1 MFKKQS
7 YGEEM
12 PSNLGRYPS
21 TAGCDRQFWR
31 QATRRLKRPLG
42 GGSWLG
48 LRPAGTGI
56 LAAIFGLCAGLMVPS
71 AADAA
76 GLDVAVVYLTKQE
89 KQRLPLSLL
98 DPVLEDD
105 GVWGAR
111 LGLKDNQTTGQFLK
125 HEYRLIESVVDEDGD
140 PTEAFRGQ
148 AAEGAR
154 LFLAD
159 LRAEDLEAVA
169 ALPEAAGT
177 LIFNVRAPDD
187 ALRNEGCR
195 ANVFHI
201 VPSRSMKT
209 DALAQYLIWKK
220 WSKWLV
226 LYGKTPGDRA
236 FLEALQR
243 SAKKFNA
250 KVVEERLVEEDAPS
264 ARTDSGH
271 AQIQKQIP
279 VLTQGAPD
287 HDIVVVADEGD
298 AFGEYL
304 PYRTWDPRPVAGTQ
318 GLIPTAWHRS
328 HEQWGGTQ
336 IQRRLRKIAGRDM
349 TVRDYANWAAMRS
362 IGEAVTRTNSAEP
375 EKIRGH
381 LMGDKF
387 RLAAFKGT
395 PLTFRHWN
403 QQLRQPVLLAAP
415 RSLVSVSPQKEFLHQ
430 RTPLDT
436 LGYDEP
442 ESGCKLQ

>member
-1 MFKKQS
+1 
-7 YGEEM
+7 M
-12 PSNLGRYPS
+12 PATVVVVCALVLG
-21 TAGCDRQFWR
+21 
-31 QATRRLKRPLG
+31 
-42 GGSWLG
+42 
-48 LRPAGTGI
+48 PA
-56 LAAIFGLCAGLMVPS
+56 AAL
-71 AADAA
+71 AA

-89 KQRLPLSLL
+89 KQKLPLSLL
-98 DPVLEDD
+98 DPILEDD

-111 LGLKDNQTTGQFLK
+111 LGLQDNQTTGRFLK
-125 HEYRLIESVVDEDGD
+125 HDYRLIEVVVPEDGD
-140 PTEAFRGQ
+140 PAEAFRSQ
-148 AAEGAR
+148 AATGAR

-159 LRAEDLEAVA
+159 LRAADLASVA
-169 ALPEAAGT
+169 ALPEAAEA
-177 LIFNVRAPDD
+177 LIFNVRSPDD

-201 VPSRSMKT
+201 IPSRSMRT

-220 WSKWLV
+220 WNKWLV
-226 LYGKTPGDRA
+226 LYGKTDGDRA
-236 FLEALQR
+236 FFAALQR

-279 VLTQGAPD
+279 VLSQGAPD
-287 HDIVVVADEGD
+287 HDVVVVADEGD

-304 PYRTWDPRPVAGTQ
+304 PYRTWDARPVAGTQ

-349 TVRDYANWAAMRS
+349 TVRDYANWAAMRA
-362 IGEAVTRTNSAEP
+362 IGEAVTRTNAAAP
-375 EKIRGH
+375 GTIRDH
-381 LMGDKF
+381 LLGDKF
-387 RLAAFKGT
+387 KLAAFKGT
-395 PLTFRHWN
+395 PLTFRRWN

>member
-1 MFKKQS
+1 
-7 YGEEM
+7 M
-12 PSNLGRYPS
+12 PSNLGRYPCA
-21 TAGCDRQFWR
+21 AGGNRQFWR
-31 QATRRLKRPLG
+31 QATRRLKRPLNG
-42 GGSWLG
+42 TR
-48 LRPAGTGI
+48 RPWAGPVRSFI
-56 LAAIFGLCAGLMVPS
+56 LAAALGLCASLISP
-71 AADAA
+71 AAAAAA
-76 GLDVAVVYLTKQE
+76 GLDVTVVYLTKQE
-89 KQRLPLSLL
+89 KQKLPLSLL
-98 DPVLEDD
+98 DPILEDD

-125 HEYRLIESVVDEDGD
+125 HDYRLIETVVPEDGD
-140 PTEAFRGQ
+140 PAEAFRSQ
-148 AAEGAR
+148 AAAGAR

-159 LRAEDLEAVA
+159 LRAEDLEAVT
-169 ALPEAAGT
+169 ALPEAAEA
-177 LIFNVRAPDD
+177 LIFNVRAADD

-264 ARTDSGH
+264 SRTDSGH

-287 HDIVVVADEGD
+287 HDVVVVADEGD

-362 IGEAVTRTNSAEP
+362 IGEAVTRSNSAEP
-375 EKIRGH
+375 EKIRAH
-381 LMGDKF
+381 LRGDSFK
-387 RLAAFKGT
+387 LAAFKGT
-395 PLTFRHWN
+395 PLTFRSWN

>member
-1 MFKKQS
+1 
-7 YGEEM
+7 M
-12 PSNLGRYPS
+12 PSNSGRYPC
-21 TAGCDRQFWR
+21 TAGGDRKFWR
-31 QATRRLKRPLG
+31 RATRQRGKDLEGLCRPG
-42 GGSWLG
+42 IRR
-48 LRPAGTGI
+48 LRPATL
-56 LAAIFGLCAGLMVPS
+56 LAAFALCAAFLP
-71 AADAA
+71 AAAA
-76 GLDVAVVYLTKQE
+76 ETAELDVPVVYLTKQE
-89 KQRLPLSLL
+89 KARLPLSLL
-98 DPVLEDD
+98 DPILEDD

-111 LGLKDNQTTGQFLK
+111 LGLQDNQTTGRFLK
-125 HEYRLIESVVDEDGD
+125 HDYRLVETVVAEDGD
-140 PTEAFRGQ
+140 PVEAFRSQ
-148 AAEGAR
+148 AAEGMR

-159 LRAEDLEAVA
+159 LRAEDLQAIA
-169 ALPEAAGT
+169 ALPEAAEA

-195 ANVFHI
+195 ANVFHV

-220 WSKWLV
+220 WNKWLV
-226 LYGKTPGDRA
+226 LYGKTPGDQA

-250 KVVEERLVEEDAPS
+250 KVVETRLVEEDAPS

-271 AQIQKQIP
+271 AQIQNQIP
-279 VLTQGAPD
+279 ILSQGAPD
-287 HDIVVVADEGD
+287 HDVLVVADEGD

-304 PYRTWDPRPVAGTQ
+304 PYRTWDARPVAGTQ

-336 IQRRLRKIAGRDM
+336 IQRRFEKIAGRDM
-349 TVRDYANWAAMRS
+349 TVRDYANWAAMRA
-362 IGEAVTRTNSAEP
+362 IGEAVTRTSSAEP
-375 EKIRGH
+375 ETLRAH
-381 LMGDKF
+381 LLGDSFK
-387 RLAAFKGT
+387 LAAFKGT
-395 PLTFRHWN
+395 PLTFRTWN

-415 RSLVSVSPQKEFLHQ
+415 RSLVSVSPQKEFLHE
-430 RTPLDT
+430 RSPLDT

>member
-1 MFKKQS
+1 MGLFIF
-7 YGEEM
+7 
-12 PSNLGRYPS
+12 
-21 TAGCDRQFWR
+21 AVAF
-31 QATRRLKRPLG
+31 
-42 GGSWLG
+42 WLG
-48 LRPAGTGI
+48 ACVMAPT
-56 LAAIFGLCAGLMVPS
+56 

-76 GLDVAVVYLTKQE
+76 GLDIAVVYITKQE
-89 KQRLPLSLL
+89 KQKLPLSLL

-125 HEYRLIESVVDEDGD
+125 HDYRLIETVVPEDGD
-140 PTEAFRGQ
+140 PAEAFRSE
-148 AAEGAR
+148 AAAGAK

-159 LRAEDLEAVA
+159 LRAEELETVA
-169 ALPEAAGT
+169 ALPEAAEA

-226 LYGKTPGDRA
+226 LHGKAPGDRA
-236 FLEALQR
+236 FLDSLQR

-279 VLTQGAPD
+279 ILTQGAPN
-287 HDIVVVADEGD
+287 HDVVVVADEGD

-304 PYRTWDPRPVAGTQ
+304 PYRTWDPRPVTGTQ

-336 IQRRLRKIAGRDM
+336 IQRRLRKLAGRDM

-375 EKIRGH
+375 DKVRAH
-381 LMGDKF
+381 LMGDTFK
-387 RLAAFKGT
+387 LAAFKGT
-395 PLTFRHWN
+395 PLTFRRWN
-403 QQLRQPVLLAAP
+403 QQLRQPILLAAP
-415 RSLVSVSPQKEFLHQ
+415 RSLVSVSPQEEFLHQ

-436 LGYDEP
+436 LGFDEP
-442 ESGCKLQ
+442 ESNCNLK